1 MNVLL
6 AYDGSADAGAAI
18 ETAARL
24 YTGASAVVVS
34 VWEGFSEV
42 VARSGMGLAV
52 AALDFD
58 EINRAGEQRAQECAE
73 EGAGR
78 ARAAGLR
85 AQPQAVHREFSVWGT
100 ILDAAADADADVIVL
115 GSRGL
120 TGVKSLVLGSV
131 SRGVL
136 THADR
141 PVMVVPAAD
150 VARERQRDRRH
161 GLGDRVHGS
170 SAASS

>member
-1 MNVLL
+1 MKVLL
-6 AYDGSADAGAAI
+6 AYDGSADADAAI

-24 YTGASAVVVS
+24 CARSSAVVVS

-42 VARSGMGLAV
+42 VARSGAGRAV
-52 AALDFD
+52 AALDFE
-58 EINRAGEQRAQECAE
+58 EIDCAAEQRARDCAE
-73 EGAGR
+73 AGTRR
-78 ARAAGLR
+78 ARAEGLL
-85 AQPQAVHREFSVWGT
+85 AEPWAVHRRFSVWGT
-100 ILDAAADADADVIVL
+100 ILDAAVDADADVIVL

-170 SAASS
+170 AAASG